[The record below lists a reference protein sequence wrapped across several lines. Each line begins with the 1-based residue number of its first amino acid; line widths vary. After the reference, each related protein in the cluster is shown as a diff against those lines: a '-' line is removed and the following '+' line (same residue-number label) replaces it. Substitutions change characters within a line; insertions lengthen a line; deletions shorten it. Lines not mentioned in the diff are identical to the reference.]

1 MSTINDIRE
10 ASAVEFIN
18 NISRLNIFKKYYNI
32 YPKNSDFFYE
42 EETVLNDINSIDII
56 SFNINFLVACN
67 NIIKSNIIAEYI
79 SVCNS
84 IVSKEKR
91 VVEFG
96 LFYKRLTCNNIKL
109 NRYMVAVRNVFFL
122 EFFKLYELSSKSLI
136 IKRMNYDDIEFS
148 TLDNNVSAEMYVSDR
163 FLKITK
169 FKNYEYVIVLNKKNG
184 VYYINDNKIV
194 NIKYTGGW
202 VNIPAYRKILNY
214 VVNFIIGNINS
225 LKELNEIIFDYIEY
239 AAPDDFFKYEQDSL
253 SNSLEPTDLI
263 TNNIKYLFVA
273 NIMTKFSPLLK

>member
-1 MSTINDIRE
+1 MSVINDIRE
-10 ASAVEFIN
+10 ASAKEFIN
-18 NISRLNIFKKYYNI
+18 NISCLNLLKKYYNI

-42 EETVLNDINSIDII
+42 EESVLNDINSIDII
-56 SFNINFLVACN
+56 SFNVNFLIACN
-67 NIIKSNIIAEYI
+67 NIIKSNIIDEYI
-79 SVCNS
+79 SICNS
-84 IVSKEKR
+84 MSKQKR

-96 LFYKRLTCNNIKL
+96 LFYKRLLCNNIKL
-109 NRYMVAVRNVFFL
+109 NRYMVAIRNVFFL
-122 EFFKLYELSSKSLI
+122 NFFKLHKMSTKSLI

-148 TLDNNVSAEMYVSDR
+148 TLDTNVSAEMYVSDR

-169 FKNYEYVIVLNKKNG
+169 YKKYDHVIVLNKKNG
-184 VYYINDNKIV
+184 VYYLNDNKIV

-225 LKELNEIIFDYIEY
+225 LKELNEILYDYVEY
-239 AAPDDFFKYEQDSL
+239 ADPTDFFRYEHDKL
-253 SNSLEPTDLI
+253 SNSLDPTDLI